1 MAVKLYFIPFQ
12 LSTVFAI
19 CSLQGERM
27 SSQTRSLHLPTR
39 HYGYLLLRS
48 LSLYPLSVTN
58 RGFAYNS
65 YNNSC
70 FIKYPVSGWR
80 VLHTQKAGPPPLT
93 WRSSLPKT
101 EPWIEDKQTKP
112 WRKGFLEI
120 PELNKWKG

>member
-1 MAVKLYFIPFQ
+1 MD
-12 LSTVFAI
+12 
-19 CSLQGERM
+19 
-27 SSQTRSLHLPTR
+27 
-39 HYGYLLLRS
+39 LLLLS
-48 LSLYPLSVTN
+48 LSLSPLSVAG

-65 YNNSC
+65 YNNYC

-112 WRKGFLEI
+112 WRKGFLKI
-120 PELNKWKG
+120 PGLNKWKG